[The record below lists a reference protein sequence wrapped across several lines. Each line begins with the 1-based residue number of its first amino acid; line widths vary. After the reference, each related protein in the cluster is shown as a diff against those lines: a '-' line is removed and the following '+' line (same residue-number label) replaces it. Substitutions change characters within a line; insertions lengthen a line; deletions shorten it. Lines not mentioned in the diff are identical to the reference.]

1 MSLRLNCGLSAGN
14 TSIMVRQS
22 TPPPVPTVI
31 VTRPAP
37 GDARF
42 AALLPGLRVICA
54 PILAPHFPPV
64 TLPEGLA
71 GLILTSAHAVTA
83 LRPHAA
89 TLPPRAW
96 CVGAAT
102 AAAAAGLGLH
112 TQHPT
117 GRGDAEALLALILA
131 ARPAGPL
138 LHACGVETRGNLAAR
153 LTEAGIATQSLTVYD
168 QVPQPLSAPAI
179 AALHGPDPVILP
191 VFSPRSAQLLAAEL
205 VRVRPR
211 APIWL
216 VAISEAAAAPL
227 AGQVARQV
235 TARSPDAAAMAEGVR
250 GLATRFLAA
259 SADCADAWVEPAPR
273 NDYRDPKDRVG
284 EGNDEDG

>member
-1 MSLRLNCGLSAGN
+1 
-14 TSIMVRQS
+14 MVRQS

-54 PILAPHFPPV
+54 PILAPHFLPV
-64 TLPEGLA
+64 TLPKGLA

-112 TQHPT
+112 TQHPM
-117 GRGDAEALLALILA
+117 GRGDAESLLALILE

-138 LHACGVETRGNLAAR
+138 LHACGAETRGNLAAR
-153 LTEAGIATQSLTVYD
+153 LTEAGIATQALPVYD
-168 QVPQPLSAPAI
+168 QVPQALSAPAI
-179 AALHGPDPVILP
+179 AALQGTDPVILP
-191 VFSPRSAQLLAAEL
+191 VFSPRSARLLTAEL
-205 VRVRPR
+205 ASIGPR

-216 VAISEAAAAPL
+216 VAISDAAAAPL
-227 AGQVARQV
+227 AGHAAQLV
-235 TARSPDAAAMAEGVR
+235 TAHNPDAAAMGDAVR
-250 GLATRFLAA
+250 HLATRFLAA

-273 NDYRDPKDRVG
+273 NDYRDAKDRLG
-284 EGNDEDG
+284 EGTDDDG